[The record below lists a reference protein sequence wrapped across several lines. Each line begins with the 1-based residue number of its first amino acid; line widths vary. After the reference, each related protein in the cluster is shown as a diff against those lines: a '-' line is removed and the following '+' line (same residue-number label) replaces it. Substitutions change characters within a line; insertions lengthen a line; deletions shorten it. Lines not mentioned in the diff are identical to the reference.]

1 MLAKKQLVFRVKELT
16 PVFKLLPKIYWR
28 LGQYWC
34 GRHGQQEQA
43 HGCHGD
49 ELLAGYKTTAFSNKS
64 QLWWL
69 IILCNLSSARG
80 GRGSAVCSPV
90 QWGYSGQTPKRR
102 RGSPL
107 GSEQMSE
114 YDWFSALTL
123 NRGSVT
129 VSANQRAG
137 NAFSAVANLCGQWQQ
152 TTRCPDTRPRKADAP
167 KVNMNTEKSQRGRI
181 NQCKISTTMFVW
193 FSCNQTVL
201 NNLIQEYS
209 VRKKKKMISARKRL

>member
-1 MLAKKQLVFRVKELT
+1 MTKHNTSYSLKTANISCEGAHPRLQIAPENIQTTR
-16 PVFKLLPKIYWR
+16 PVLMRPTRPTGAGARLSWR
-28 LGQYWC
+28 RAASWLQNDC
-34 GRHGQQEQA
+34 FF
-43 HGCHGD
+43 
-49 ELLAGYKTTAFSNKS
+49 LNKS

-69 IILCNLSSARG
+69 IIQCNLSSVRG

-114 YDWFSALTL
+114 SDWFSALTL

-152 TTRCPDTRPRKADAP
+152 TTRCPDTRPGKADAP
-167 KVNMNTEKSQRGRI
+167 KVNMNIEKSQRGRI
-181 NQCKISTTMFVW
+181 NQCKMSTTMFVW
-193 FSCNQTVL
+193 FSWN
-201 NNLIQEYS
+201 
-209 VRKKKKMISARKRL
+209 